1 MDCLHEHCV
10 KFLINCLLFL
20 QLTVLL
26 DEVRRANAIRHLD
39 HILDDLCIVG
49 VEPDHRR
56 EIFFLHLE
64 VRVEE
69 KVDLYVLLVEAS
81 EELIVSSWVGL
92 GVLVVVLFKDFGV
105 VVLRQFADQL
115 THDAKVTCV

>member
-10 KFLINCLLFL
+10 KFLINRFLFL

-26 DEVRRANAIRHLD
+26 DEVRRADAIRHLD
-39 HILDDLCIVG
+39 HILDDLRIVG

-105 VVLRQFADQL
+105 VVLR
-115 THDAKVTCV
+115 